1 MPIIKDPKYCGLAEI
16 AELLNLSRTRILQLV
31 ADAVLPKGTR
41 GKYPIEECVRAYV
54 RFLQDNAG
62 KRHVSGEATTSRL
75 RLLKAKTA
83 TAEIELAVLED
94 KYAPVEDMS
103 KAMESEYGLVK
114 ERVLGI
120 APKLLPML
128 IDLAGV
134 HANKIHD
141 RIRDELLEALGE
153 LSGGELEDDA
163 A

>member
-1 MPIIKDPKYCGLAEI
+1 MPIIKDPKHCALAEI
-16 AELLNLSRTRILQLV
+16 ADLLNLSRARILQLV
-31 ADAVLPKGTR
+31 TDGVLPKGAR
-41 GKYPIEECVRAYV
+41 GKYPIEDCVRAYV

-62 KRHVSGEATTSRL
+62 KRHGSGEATASRL
-75 RLLKAKTA
+75 RLLKAKA

-94 KYAPVEDMS
+94 KYAPVEDLS
-103 KAMESEYGLVK
+103 DVMESEYGLVK
-114 ERVLGI
+114 ERLLGI
-120 APKLLPML
+120 SAKCLPML
-128 IDLAGV
+128 IDLAGM